1 MVTATV
7 EIPTHQDV
15 LSFVGAPRTMLIG
28 GKWLDAASGKTFP
41 TYNPATGEVLAHVA
55 EGTVSMLTRQSQPRG
70 KPSRAA
76 RGTRSQPRSADGS
89 SGSSPTFSSLT
100 WKNLPN

>member
-15 LSFVGAPRTMLIG
+15 LSFVGAPRKMLIG
-28 GKWLDAASGKTFP
+28 GKWLEAASGKIFP

-55 EGTVSMLTRQSQPRG
+55 EGNSIDVDKAAT
-70 KPSRAA
+70 AA
-76 RGTRSQPRSADGS
+76 RKAFETVIQKY
-89 SGSSPTFSSLT
+89 PTAYEAILAKQRLDSL
-100 WKNLPN
+100 KGK